1 MTAVAAAVRRSTCGA
16 ALFVAAVAMLLPNR
30 SAAEPVELKLAFF
43 ASETTDSFRYGIKPF
58 VDAVNAEGEGVV
70 SVKVYADGKLGTSIA
85 EQSQLVS
92 SGAADIAW
100 VVPGQTP
107 YRFPDNE
114 VLEMPGLLRDV
125 REATLVY
132 TRLVTAGALRGY
144 EDFVVVG
151 AFGTAPG
158 IMHSRKPLR
167 TLSDLGGLKI
177 RTNNGIEA
185 EALGRLGAIPTVMPA
200 PMLADALTRGAID
213 ATILSPSGLFQF
225 GPAVATYH
233 YLLTTG
239 TAPLVLLM
247 SRKRFD
253 SLPERAQAVIRKH
266 AGEHSAPAW
275 IEFYGGSE
283 AAALERIKADPQRTV
298 AEPTQADRA
307 TARRVYDEMIQSW
320 AAKSA
325 HNARLVETIRAELA
339 AIRSGSR

>member
-1 MTAVAAAVRRSTCGA
+1 MNAIGAAARRSTCGA
-16 ALFVAAVAMLLPNR
+16 ALFVALAAIVPAA
-30 SAAEPVELKLAFF
+30 SFAEPVELKLAFF
-43 ASETTDSFRYGIKPF
+43 ASETADSFRYGIKPF
-58 VDAVNAEGEGVV
+58 VDAVNTEGQGAV
-70 SVKVYADGKLGTSIA
+70 SIKVYPDGALGKSIA
-85 EQSQLVS
+85 EQPQLVS

-114 VLEMPGLLRDV
+114 VLEMPGLFRDV

-144 EDFVVVG
+144 QDFVVVG

-167 TLSDLGGLKI
+167 SLGDLGGLKI
-177 RTNNGIEA
+177 RTNNAIEA
-185 EALGRLGAIPTVMPA
+185 EALGRLGAIATVMPA
-200 PMLADALTRGAID
+200 PMLADALSRGAID

-225 GPAVATYH
+225 GPPVATHH

-266 AGEHSAPAW
+266 AGENSAAAW

-298 AEPTQADRA
+298 AEPSQADRA
-307 TARRVYDEMIQSW
+307 TARRVYDEMIESW

-325 HNARLVETIRAELA
+325 QNARLVETIRAELA